1 MSLIA
6 LTGQPQ
12 LILRLIW
19 LIRLIRLIGLIW
31 PIGLIRPIGLIWPIG
46 LIRPIG
52 LIWPI
57 RLIGL
62 IGLIDNQ
69 TLKRKCM
76 MSPSCTT

>member
-19 LIRLIRLIGLIW
+19 LIRLIR
-31 PIGLIRPIGLIWPIG
+31 
-46 LIRPIG
+46 PIG

-57 RLIGL
+57 RLIGLIGLIWPIRLIWLIRLIRL

>member
-6 LTGQPQ
+6 LTGQLQ
-12 LILRLIW
+12 LILRLI
-19 LIRLIRLIGLIW
+19 
-31 PIGLIRPIGLIWPIG
+31 GLIRPIW
-46 LIRPIG
+46 
-52 LIWPI
+52 
-57 RLIGL
+57 L

>member
-1 MSLIA
+1 MGLMSLIA
-6 LTGQPQ
+6 LTGQLQ
-12 LILRLIW
+12 LILRLIG
-19 LIRLIRLIGLIW
+19 LIGLIGLIW
-31 PIGLIRPIGLIWPIG
+31 PIGL
-46 LIRPIG
+46 IG

>member
-19 LIRLIRLIGLIW
+19 LIRLIR
-31 PIGLIRPIGLIWPIG
+31 
-46 LIRPIG
+46 PIG

-57 RLIGL
+57 RLIRLIGL
-62 IGLIDNQ
+62 IGRIDNQ

>member
-12 LILRLIW
+12 LILRFIW
-19 LIRLIRLIGLIW
+19 LIR
-31 PIGLIRPIGLIWPIG
+31 LIRPIGLIWPIG
-46 LIRPIG
+46 
-52 LIWPI
+52 
-57 RLIGL
+57 LIGL

>member
-19 LIRLIRLIGLIW
+19 LIRLIR
-31 PIGLIRPIGLIWPIG
+31 PIGLIWPIR
-46 LIRPIG
+46 LIG

>member
-19 LIRLIRLIGLIW
+19 LIRLIR
-31 PIGLIRPIGLIWPIG
+31 PIGLIWPIG
-46 LIRPIG
+46 
-52 LIWPI
+52 
-57 RLIGL
+57 LIGL

>member
-19 LIRLIRLIGLIW
+19 LIRLIR
-31 PIGLIRPIGLIWPIG
+31 
-46 LIRPIG
+46 PIG

-57 RLIGL
+57 RL

>member
-19 LIRLIRLIGLIW
+19 L
-31 PIGLIRPIGLIWPIG
+31 
-46 LIRPIG
+46 
-52 LIWPI
+52 I

>member
-12 LILRLIW
+12 LILRLI
-19 LIRLIRLIGLIW
+19 GLI
-31 PIGLIRPIGLIWPIG
+31 L

>member
-19 LIRLIRLIGLIW
+19 LIR
-31 PIGLIRPIGLIWPIG
+31 